1 VAGARGGVGAAGCVG
16 GARSAAAAAVAAAV
30 AGAGVDVWAAPGAG
44 GAQGDWAYAA
54 VCFSLVLG
62 GGGWC
67 SGVTI
72 AALRSEG

>member
-1 VAGARGGVGAAGCVG
+1 MAGARGGVGVAGCIG

-54 VCFSLVLG
+54 GCFSLVFR

-67 SGVTI
+67 CGVPI
-72 AALRSEG
+72 ATFRSEG